1 MKKIAVAVAGAVL
14 LTGIVN
20 LGRAQKN
27 QFPYDNYTVD
37 NGITTIHVQGNVW
50 MIQGVGGNV
59 AVQAGERG
67 VVVVDTGLEQNADKL
82 LAAIRKISTR
92 PIQYIINTH
101 MHPDHTGGN
110 DAIRK
115 AGTTI
120 TGANVA
126 GNLTDVNQGAQIIAH
141 ENVLNRMSAPSG
153 KQAPTPFG
161 AWPTITYVSGQS
173 ELFFN
178 EEPIEIRW
186 QPAAH
191 TDGDSIVIFRRSDVV
206 ATGDIFTTT
215 TYPFIDVDRG
225 GSIQGEVDA
234 LNNLLDIAIP
244 KHEEEGGT
252 YLIPGHGR
260 VCDEYDLVEFRDMV
274 TIIRDR
280 VQNAIKKG
288 WSIDQVKTAGL
299 TKDYDPRWS
308 SKQGFGTAENFVASI
323 YRSLS
328 EGNKKK

>member
-173 ELFFN
+173 ELLESN
-178 EEPIEIRW
+178 PTLALSIR
-186 QPAAH
+186 QRVPYLGPLNH
-191 TDGDSIVIFRRSDVV
+191 LQIQLLRRLRAGESSDLI
-206 ATGDIFTTT
+206 T
-215 TYPFIDVDRG
+215 
-225 GSIQGEVDA
+225 QGIH
-234 LNNLLDIAIP
+234 LTINGIA
-244 KHEEEGGT
+244 
-252 YLIPGHGR
+252 
-260 VCDEYDLVEFRDMV
+260 
-274 TIIRDR
+274 
-280 VQNAIKKG
+280 
-288 WSIDQVKTAGL
+288 AGL
-299 TKDYDPRWS
+299 RNS
-308 SKQGFGTAENFVASI
+308 G
-323 YRSLS
+323 
-328 EGNKKK
+328 